1 MKHNASKWHGIFSE
15 RNVHYRR
22 RFIINFCNGF
32 RVIRVES
39 SLEIV
44 PVRWSLSFFHL
55 EESRRIVL
63 RNILLENANC
73 IQNYNYYLP
82 NLYLNFIKISYNWL
96 ARFIGFNS
104 FTSNSNANRIFI
116 LIACSCSFLLLA
128 PSSDTN
134 ISISQQNFFLPPFSF
149 YTGRTRFASSIK
161 TKPPPPSS
169 PRAGE
174 SSKNFFFSP
183 PSPSR
188 ARLNRRKEICERGEF
203 VRKSY
208 NRLNG

>member
-116 LIACSCSFLLLA
+116 LIACSFGPFLRYQHLHF
-128 PSSDTN
+128 PTK
-134 ISISQQNFFLPPFSF
+134 FLSPPFSF

-161 TKPPPPSS
+161 TKPPPPFS